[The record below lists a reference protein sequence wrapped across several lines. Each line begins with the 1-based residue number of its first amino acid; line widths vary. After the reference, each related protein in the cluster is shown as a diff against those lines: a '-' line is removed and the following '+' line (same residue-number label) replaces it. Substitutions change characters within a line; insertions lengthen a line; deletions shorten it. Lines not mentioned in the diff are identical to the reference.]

1 MISRILFITFFFLP
15 LVILYSQEQINK
27 EEEISISGFY
37 DSAHHWYDIKEEKII
52 HPLPG
57 KPKYKRSEF
66 RKIADNILLFQKSN
80 GGWTKNYDM
89 MAILTDDQKDSIR
102 LSSNEENTTID
113 NGATYSQIEYL
124 AKVFTKTK
132 EEKFMIGCI
141 KGINFLL
148 EAQYQNGGWAQYYPD
163 TSGYRKYI
171 TFNDGAMIGVM
182 KLLKSIVD
190 NEEHFDFLGKAM
202 REKVEASFNRGLE
215 CILNCQIK
223 IGEKKY
229 VWCQQ
234 HDNINLLP
242 QSARTFE
249 PAAIC
254 NQESAEIVLFL
265 MSIKNPSK
273 NIKLAIK
280 DAVDWF
286 EESKIYGIR
295 IKVVDAPL
303 EDFQYHTTTKD
314 VLIEQDKNAAPI
326 WTRFNDLKTLTPIF
340 CRREGK
346 IVYSLE
352 EVERER
358 RTGYAWYTY
367 GPQIVLDLYY
377 KSLLK

>member
-113 NGATYSQIEYL
+113 NGTTYSQIEYL

-148 EAQYQNGGWAQYYPD
+148 EAQYNNGGWGQYYPD
-163 TSGYRKYI
+163 TTGYRKYI

-182 KLLKSIVD
+182 NLLKSIVD
-190 NEEHFDFLGKAM
+190 NDEHFDFLESDLK
-202 REKVEASFNRGLE
+202 EKVEASFSRGLE

-234 HDNINLLP
+234 HDNITLLP

-286 EESKIYGIR
+286 EESKISGIKV
-295 IKVVDAPL
+295 KVVD
-303 EDFQYHTTTKD
+303 
-314 VLIEQDKNAAPI
+314 
-326 WTRFNDLKTLTPIF
+326 
-340 CRREGK
+340 
-346 IVYSLE
+346 
-352 EVERER
+352 
-358 RTGYAWYTY
+358 
-367 GPQIVLDLYY
+367 
-377 KSLLK
+377 